1 MNELITIENKDG
13 VLLVNSREV
22 AERFEKQH
30 KDVLETIRNLAA
42 ENSAVKNICI
52 KSNYET
58 RGKEYPEYLLTRD
71 GFSLLAMGFT
81 GAKALEWKL
90 KFLEAFNRMEADL
103 KNKLIPTGQ
112 ELIALAWV
120 EINNIL
126 EETKNTVKVQEQL
139 ISELKP
145 LADYTDIILKNK
157 GLVTITQIS
166 KDYGM
171 SGFEM
176 NQLLYGFKI
185 QYKLGEQWLMYAKYQ
200 SCGYTHSE
208 TVNYK
213 HSDGRSDI
221 KMMTKWSQKG
231 RLFIYKILRENDVI
245 PLIEQ
250 ELAV

>member
-1 MNELITIENKDG
+1 MNELIKTQENDNGEVLVNGRDLHEFLEVKDNYTDWFKRMIEYGFTEDIDFIGKIRESTGGRPSTDHHLKLNMAKEIAMIQRTDKGKEARLYFLELELAWNTPEKIFARALAIADKMMKIKDG
-13 VLLVNSREV
+13 
-22 AERFEKQH
+22 
-30 KDVLETIRNLAA
+30 TIR
-42 ENSAVKNICI
+42 
-52 KSNYET
+52 
-58 RGKEYPEYLLTRD
+58 
-71 GFSLLAMGFT
+71 
-81 GAKALEWKL
+81 
-90 KFLEAFNRMEADL
+90 
-103 KNKLIPTGQ
+103 
-112 ELIALAWV
+112 
-120 EINNIL
+120 
-126 EETKNTVKVQEQL
+126 VQEQL